1 MKYTY
6 VTRSELIYRMKGYPM
21 SEIKNIKAIEILDSR
36 GNPTLEVEVTL
47 HDGILG
53 RAAVPSGAS
62 TGAHEAIELRDNDK
76 KRYLG
81 KGVRKAVQNVN
92 QQIANKLKGHCV
104 LDQVGIDKTMIELDG
119 TPNKGNLGANAML
132 GVSMACA
139 HAAAAHS
146 GLPLYRYIGGTNA
159 KILPVPMMNILNG
172 GKHADN
178 NVDFQE
184 FMIMPLG
191 APSFSEGLRMGTEV
205 FHHLKKVLH
214 DKHLNTAVGDEGG
227 FAPNVKSSDEALEL
241 IAKAVENAGYKLGQ
255 DIVFALDAASTELF
269 EEAKHKGKEGYCFFK
284 SNPEKVASSDEM
296 IDFWVSLCN
305 KWPIKSIEDG
315 LSEDDW
321 AGWQKLTKAIG
332 SKVQLVGDDLFVTNT
347 KRLERGINEK
357 SGNSILIKVN
367 QIGTLT
373 ETLESIELARR
384 NSMTTIISHRS
395 GETEDTTI
403 ADIAVGTNAGQIKTG
418 SASRTDRIAKYNQLL
433 RIEAALGSN
442 ARYGKEVWPRERL

>member
-1 MKYTY
+1 MSCI
-6 VTRSELIYRMKGYPM
+6 RSIQ
-21 SEIKNIKAIEILDSR
+21 AIEILDSR
-36 GNPTLEVEVTL
+36 GNPTLEVDVVLEN
-47 HDGILG
+47 GKNG

-76 KRYLG
+76 KRYMG

-92 QQIANKLKGHCV
+92 QQIASKLKGHCV
-104 LDQVGIDKTMIELDG
+104 LDQIGIDRTMINLDG
-119 TPNKGNLGANAML
+119 TSNKENLGANAML

-139 HAAAAHS
+139 HAGAAVS
-146 GLPLYRYIGGTNA
+146 GMPLYRYIGGTNA
-159 KILPVPMMNILNG
+159 RVLPVPMMNILNG

-191 APSFSEGLRMGTEV
+191 ASSFSEGLRMGTEV

-241 IAKAVENAGYKLGQ
+241 ISKAIENAGYKLGE

-269 EEAKHKGKEGYCFFK
+269 EEARHKGKEGYCFFK
-284 SNPEKVASSDEM
+284 SSPEKIISSDEM
-296 IDFWVSLCN
+296 IDFWVSLCK
-305 KWPIKSIEDG
+305 KWPIRSIEDG

-321 AGWQKLTKAIG
+321 KGWQKLTQAIG

-357 SGNSILIKVN
+357 SANSILVKVN

-384 NSMTTIISHRS
+384 NNFTTIISHRS

-433 RIEAALGSN
+433 RIEAALGAS
-442 ARYGKEVWPRERL
+442 ARYGRDVWPKEKF